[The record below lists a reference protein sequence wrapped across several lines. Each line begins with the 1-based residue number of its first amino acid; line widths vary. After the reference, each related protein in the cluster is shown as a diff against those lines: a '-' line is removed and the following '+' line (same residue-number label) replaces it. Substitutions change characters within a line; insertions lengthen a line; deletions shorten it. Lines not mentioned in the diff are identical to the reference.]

1 MGTWET
7 TNPSRPVLFFLDMC
21 TDFVVSF
28 PSMPSGLIRY
38 EHTGSF
44 HFLTFSC
51 YRRFQH
57 LGAAAARDLFEDALE
72 RVLRRYRFVV
82 AGYVVMP
89 EHVHLLIGEPVKGV
103 VSGVIHALKLSVAM
117 RRAERP
123 FWQARYYDFIVHNEE
138 KRVEKLSYMHRN
150 PGSPAREFCA
160 SGWKPVV
167 RGLVAKPED
176 WAWSSFRHYAT
187 GVEGRVEIE
196 SQWSV
201 MRRGN
206 QLPEYLR
213 YREKAG

>member
-1 MGTWET
+1 
-7 TNPSRPVLFFLDMC
+7 LFFLD
-21 TDFVVSF
+21 TDSDFVVRF
-28 PSMPSGLIRY
+28 PSMPRGLVRY

-51 YRRFQH
+51 HHRFQN

-72 RVLRRYRFVV
+72 RVRQRYYCVV

-89 EHVHLLIGEPVKGV
+89 EHVHLLVGEPAKGV
-103 VSGVIHALKLSVAM
+103 VSGVMHALKLSVAM

-123 FWQARYYDFIVHNEE
+123 FWQARYYDFLEHNEE
-138 KRVEKLSYMHRN
+138 KRVEKLRYMHRN
-150 PGSPAREFCA
+150 
-160 SGWKPVV
+160 PVV
-167 RGLVAKPED
+167 RGLVIKPED

-196 SQWSV
+196 SQWTA
-201 MRRGN
+201 MRRGS

-213 YREKAG
+213 YREETG